1 METEIMTQDQWEN
14 TKDIVTKC
22 FATKFSSGFPP
33 PLKFIAT
40 CITYNINH
48 ENFAKNVEINDMIF
62 SSLAMQN
69 TFQIFFLF
77 YFKKINIDVNEFL
90 NDKLNLQSFITK
102 FLKKY
107 LANDI
112 EVNLQKINEFI
123 EKLGAER
130 KNFIREN
137 FLEYVDFSID
147 YLKRATIDERILGKT
162 NYYKGIFYGQTTNN
176 YLIRFARN
184 DDAQLIV
191 DYNRSRDIPDE
202 TKRLVSLYSITMF
215 YKHEYFYSNEIPNWQ
230 TLRFWLYIDCF
241 LNNEQRDKLSYILNT
256 DEKNLTEDQI
266 ELKCLLNGPNFQ
278 AKFIKFCEA
287 SFKIDS
293 DEPYNEFHLP
303 DKNHLQKILL
313 FPDELL
319 TPNEITFKDIYLA
332 RLTKIYSDVFYKVNH
347 KKPEPNEIPEHIY
360 LSEFIRK
367 KNDGSLIPENL
378 RESFKTK
385 IQKLGIKN
393 DELFSGKT
401 KIWTNF
407 PDPKSF
413 DEIQFD
419 EKPDFENIF
428 KILDETKEFDKT
440 VNNDV
445 IEEKTNNFFESFGN
459 KYIYEKG
466 NGFLKYVGS
475 GLFNSADTNLV
486 VSLTMQKLSVCYP
499 TKQSKILSLIL
510 RNNQLSSDLNNQFQ
524 TELQNI
530 KNRKTF
536 FIQVFNGN
544 FNSQDDINNISLN
557 LSKCCLRERFLALN
571 LLFSH
576 KSKLSDIHKENL
588 KNSDVVKSLIQNE
601 FINEKGIGFFEAVS
615 LGIFNSIDQ
624 EELCKVIEQKLSVYP
639 KSKQRKIS
647 ISLISNKSKLPSVVK
662 EDLKNYLLLS
672 KTKQIPELIN
682 ENTQLL
688 Q

>member
-1 METEIMTQDQWEN
+1 METEIMTRDQWEN

-22 FATKFSSGFPP
+22 FSTKFVKFSIS
-33 PLKFIAT
+33 PLMY
-40 CITYNINH
+40 ITPYIVYDINSK
-48 ENFAKNVEINDMIF
+48 NFDKNTTINTILPHAL
-62 SSLAMQN
+62 SLQN

-77 YFKKINIDVNEFL
+77 YLKKINIDINKFL
-90 NDKLNLQSFITK
+90 NNELNLQSLINE
-102 FLKKY
+102 FLIICLTDDKSH
-107 LANDI
+107 LP
-112 EVNLQKINEFI
+112 KINEFI
-123 EKLGAER
+123 EKLGTER
-130 KNFIREN
+130 KKIIHEN

-147 YLKRATIDERILGKT
+147 YLKHATIDERILGKT
-162 NYYKGIFYGQTTNN
+162 NYYKGVFYGQTTNN
-176 YLIRFARN
+176 YWICFAKN
-184 DDAQLIV
+184 DDAQLIK
-191 DYNRSRDIPDE
+191 DYDRSRYIPDE
-202 TKRLVSLYSITMF
+202 TKRLASLSAITMF

-241 LNNEQRDKLSYILNT
+241 LNNEQRNKLSYILNT
-256 DEKNLTEDQI
+256 DEKNLTEEQI
-266 ELKCLLNGPNFQ
+266 KLKHLLNDPNFQ
-278 AKFIKFCEA
+278 AKFIEFCEA

-293 DEPYNEFHLP
+293 DEPYNESHLP

-313 FPDELL
+313 FPDKNL
-319 TPNEITFKDIYLA
+319 TPNEIAFKDIYLA
-332 RLTKIYSDVFYKVNH
+332 RLTKIYSDVFTEIMQRN
-347 KKPEPNEIPEHIY
+347 PEPNEIPEHLY
-360 LSEFIRK
+360 LANFILE

-385 IQKLGIKN
+385 IQKLGIDIEK
-393 DELFSGKT
+393 DELISGKT
-401 KIWTNF
+401 KDWISF
-407 PDPKSF
+407 PEPKSF

-428 KILDETKEFDKT
+428 KILNETKEFDKT

-486 VSLTMQKLSVCYP
+486 VFLTMQKLSVCYP
-499 TKQSKILSLIL
+499 TKQSKILSSIL
-510 RNNQLSSDLNNQFQ
+510 RSNQLSSALKNQFQ
-524 TELQNI
+524 VELQNI

-536 FIQVFNGN
+536 FKQVFNGN

-588 KNSDVVKSLIQNE
+588 RNSDVIKSLIQNE
-601 FINEKGIGFFEAVS
+601 FVNEKGNGFLKAVS
-615 LGIFNSIDQ
+615 LGIFNSIEQ
-624 EELCKVIEQKLSVYP
+624 NKLCEAIEQKLSVYP

-647 ISLISNKSKLPSVVK
+647 VSLTSNKSKLPN
-662 EDLKNYLLLS
+662 DIKNFLLVS
-672 KTKQIPELIN
+672 KTEPIPKSISIN
-682 ENTQLL
+682 ENTPLL